1 MVHLLFF
8 PEKLVQRGTC
18 SPIRDPGLKESL
30 GHLIYKHRN
39 SFSKVRYFLFQFL
52 LNVFMGNSPLP
63 NPPASF
69 ANQFWG
75 PENAAVSHTKAPSC
89 PRYIPMGRDI
99 YGEAIPPPSLLSVFY
114 PQRSFLSPFPSPPS
128 FLLPQPQ
135 LTPRTLGPGC
145 FLLGHYSQHQWK
157 RAGPKIEGA
166 ESRDGFSRYWL

>member
-75 PENAAVSHTKAPSC
+75 PENAAISHTKAPSC
-89 PRYIPMGRDI
+89 PRYIPMGEGHLWGSD
-99 YGEAIPPPSLLSVFY
+99 PPSLPAVCL
-114 PQRSFLSPFPSPPS
+114 LSPAFISFSISLSSKLLTAPAPAHSQDPRPWLFPSRA
-128 FLLPQPQ
+128 LQPASMEM
-135 LTPRTLGPGC
+135 G
-145 FLLGHYSQHQWK
+145 
-157 RAGPKIEGA
+157 GA
-166 ESRDGFSRYWL
+166 